1 MVFAS
6 VPFLFVFLPAVLAA
20 YFLCPRRWHNAV
32 LLVFS
37 LFFYAWGEPVYILLM
52 LSSITVSFLAGRA
65 LGHAWSSIGA
75 CMDTYAMLLWGALG
89 LLGAVWMWRRQKR
102 KRGARRRRASLKKR
116 G

>member
-37 LFFYAWGEPVYILLM
+37 LFFYAWGEPV
-52 LSSITVSFLAGRA
+52 
-65 LGHAWSSIGA
+65 
-75 CMDTYAMLLWGALG
+75 
-89 LLGAVWMWRRQKR
+89 
-102 KRGARRRRASLKKR
+102 
-116 G
+116 

>member
-52 LSSITVSFLAGRA
+52 LSSITAPIHLPGGVP
-65 LGHAWSSIGA
+65 
-75 CMDTYAMLLWGALG
+75 C
-89 LLGAVWMWRRQKR
+89 
-102 KRGARRRRASLKKR
+102 SLPR
-116 G
+116 WPIIC

>member
-65 LGHAWSSIGA
+65 LGRAH
-75 CMDTYAMLLWGALG
+75 TP
-89 LLGAVWMWRRQKR
+89 
-102 KRGARRRRASLKKR
+102 ARRRAVLSAAVAYHLLTLGFFK
-116 G
+116 

>member
-52 LSSITVSFLAGRA
+52 LQTPSPSLSWPGGRWA
-65 LGHAWSSIGA
+65 APIHLPGGVP
-75 CMDTYAMLLWGALG
+75 C
-89 LLGAVWMWRRQKR
+89 
-102 KRGARRRRASLKKR
+102 SLPR
-116 G
+116 WPIIC